1 MNTILLREVI
11 SLRIC
16 TSTIKQKRA
25 FVLRLKDPF
34 TQIVNNYGDTFVPTC
49 TAVGKLAKSLK
60 PKVEEVVERKQKP
73 KAIKTSE
80 HKLLPAWYGLLVFSP
95 VKFCSPTYRFR
106 F

>member
-16 TSTIKQKRA
+16 TSTIKRKRA

-34 TQIVNNYGDTFVPTC
+34 PQIGGDTSVPTC
-49 TAVGKLAKSLK
+49 TAVGKLAESLK

-73 KAIKTSE
+73 KALKTSE
-80 HKLLPAWYGLLVFSP
+80 HKLLPAWYGLLVFDVYAS
-95 VKFCSPTYRFR
+95 
-106 F
+106 